1 MRAARQFVILVI
13 VTLIVAGIALSPGR
27 EEHAAMLAGEGKHRE
42 AIVLLEHQL
51 AGAPHDPDVLAALG
65 RSYAAI
71 GELPRSIESFDAY
84 LAVRPDDLVARESEA
99 ELLLQSGLIDRYL
112 DAQVRMVKAQPAP
125 ARVTRLVELLRVHG
139 RVDEEMT
146 TLQTYAGKGMLEVP
160 QLERLGSLLAA
171 RGNWREAQNSLELA
185 DRKAPSDASA
195 GRFLLLEVLIQGNDA
210 GAAYERAQAWMKQWK
225 NPYLSGKLILR
236 MAQAGFWPQASE
248 LAIQYADLM
257 PDNTFEMAGLL
268 AYKGRHEIARPM
280 LARWASRLT
289 KPTAEQLRGYVQAS
303 AQVGDIGGP
312 LVKLAQLVRRRF
324 DPVPLGEM
332 AEELT
337 NAFGTPAL
345 AAIRPVLSD
354 EVLRKQPLFAAELS
368 LFEGNREMAR
378 RYLNAIEPAKLSPE
392 RSAAWLEMLHRV
404 ESDADVVKRLTML
417 WNDGR
422 LPPELMPELAN
433 TAAKVG
439 QLRTHDLVWNSVRQQ
454 AGGR

>member
-1 MRAARQFVILVI
+1 MRAARQFIILVI

-71 GELPRSIESFDAY
+71 GELQRSIESFDAY

-112 DAQVRMVKAQPAP
+112 DAQARMVKAQPAP

-139 RVDEEMT
+139 RVEEEMT

-160 QLERLGSLLAA
+160 QLERLGALLAA
-171 RGNWREAQNSLELA
+171 RGNWRQARTWLA
-185 DRKAPSDASA
+185 VADMKAPPDASA
-195 GRFLLLEVLIQGNDA
+195 GRFLLLEVLIQGNEA
-210 GAAYERAQAWMKQWK
+210 GAAYDRAQVWMKQWK
-225 NPYLSGKLILR
+225 NSFLCGKLILR
-236 MAQAGFWPQASE
+236 MAQAGFWTQASG
-248 LAIQYADLM
+248 LATQYADLM
-257 PDNTFEMAGLL
+257 PDDTFEMVGLL
-268 AYKGRHEIARPM
+268 AYKGRQDIARQM
-280 LARWASRLT
+280 LARWADRLT
-289 KPTAEQLRGYVQAS
+289 KPTAAQLRAYVQAS
-303 AQVGDIGGP
+303 ASVGDVGGP
-312 LVKLAQLVRRRF
+312 LVKLAQLVRSRS
-324 DPVPLGEM
+324 DPAPLGEM
-332 AEELT
+332 AQELANT
-337 NAFGTPAL
+337 FGASAL
-345 AAIRPVLSD
+345 SAIRPMLSD
-354 EVLRKQPLFAAELS
+354 KVLRKQPLFAAELA

-378 RYLNAIEPAKLSPE
+378 RFLNAVEPAKLSPE

-404 ESDADVVKRLTML
+404 ESDTEVVNRLTML

-422 LPPELMPELAN
+422 LPPELMPQLAN

-439 QLRTHDLVWNSVRQQ
+439 QFRTHDLVWNSVRQQ
-454 AGGR
+454 AGRQ